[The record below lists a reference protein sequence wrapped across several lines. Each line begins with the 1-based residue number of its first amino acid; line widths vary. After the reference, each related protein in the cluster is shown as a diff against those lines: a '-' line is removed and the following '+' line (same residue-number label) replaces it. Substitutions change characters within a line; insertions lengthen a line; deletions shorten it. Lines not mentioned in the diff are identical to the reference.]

1 MWIWINQFMQW
12 DRPCGQ
18 MMINMKPQNLKE
30 YYAARGQEIP
40 SLADRGY
47 LWTKYNFIDKYT
59 GTAIQNGKLLEKLL
73 AITDVPVGTTP
84 ATPIVNPV
92 FVALNEY
99 KIAEIVGAG
108 TNPRVLEYFARTGNG
123 WVKDDETAW
132 CAAFTGY
139 CLEVAGIKSTH
150 LLNARSYLKFGKE
163 TKSPKVGDIVVL
175 WRGSIDAAEGH
186 VGFFVTKRGG
196 NVYMLGGNQ
205 GNEVNISAFPESR
218 VLSYRTY

>member
-1 MWIWINQFMQW
+1 
-12 DRPCGQ
+12 
-18 MMINMKPQNLKE
+18 MKPTTLKE
-30 YYAARGQEIP
+30 YYESRGQVIP
-40 SLADRGY
+40 SLQDRAY
-47 LWTKYNFIDKYT
+47 LYSRYGFTDKYT

-73 AITDVPVGTTP
+73 TIVAVPAPTTP
-84 ATPIVNPV
+84 AIINPV
-92 FVALNEY
+92 FIALNEY
-99 KIAEIVGAG
+99 KIAEIVGPG

-139 CLEVAGIKSTH
+139 CLETAGIKSTH
-150 LLNARSYLKFGKE
+150 LLNARSYLKFGTE

-186 VGFFVTKRGG
+186 VGFFVTRRAG
-196 NVYMLGGNQ
+196 NVYILAGNQ
-205 GNEVNISAFPESR
+205 GNEVNISAFPETR